1 MTLMKRMGYMRIS
14 PSSRMLK
21 LFTENSIPD
30 TQRQSGR
37 LGHAELGVLGHTG
50 QIGHVLE
57 VHTVMA
63 DHVHLELGGVGQ
75 RKWEE
80 CVLIPRAAGPS
91 GPAVTWKVRSP

>member
-1 MTLMKRMGYMRIS
+1 MGYMRIS

-63 DHVHLELGGVGQ
+63 DHVHLELSGVRQ

-80 CVLIPRAAGPS
+80 RVRAVGPS
-91 GPAVTWKVRSP
+91 GPAVTWKFRSP